1 MLSIL
6 PKLISSGRFEPSN
19 HQRFA
24 DLFPGW
30 DPSAPRAARA
40 ANGCAKLLPWLKPSN
55 LKDQSHGG
63 AMDTD
68 WKCGISLG
76 GHWSF
81 NKIGI
86 DFLFPDVPGT
96 KLGRSSWLFW
106 VAHPD
111 GWQWSRMAWFF
122 GARGTVP
129 KCAKSP
135 DLSHL
140 EADPAK
146 SIQNLLRLYHHPQ
159 PQPCF
164 IFFHFTLDDSP
175 ILFWNHIIYGAT
187 GRSERLVSSCLP
199 SCCFA
204 SLFWWPNLAN
214 HILHG
219 LHSHISYSISPFVE
233 MFSQQNH
240 HLFCIAAWHTSTG
253 ANFFIVSWTKSM
265 AGSHLPYLALALGT
279 CSKWPCVFFLL
290 ELAASL
296 VTFLL
301 QYQVVLYIYMY
312 TYIYIYTCIYIFI
325 YLYIYTY
332 IHIYIYM
339 YIIYIYIHMWE
350 QNWAEQYNAAL
361 QMVKFVPSL
370 QDGCEQPFDD
380 FAFNNGDFP

>member
-1 MLSIL
+1 MCQIAPLAKAQQ
-6 PKLISSGRFEPSN
+6 PEGPEPW
-19 HQRFA
+19 R
-24 DLFPGW
+24 
-30 DPSAPRAARA
+30 
-40 ANGCAKLLPWLKPSN
+40 
-55 LKDQSHGG
+55 SHGHG
-63 AMDTD
+63 LEVRNLTGRSLKLQQD
-68 WKCGISLG
+68 WDWFFVSRCSRDKTWQIKLAFLG
-76 GHWSF
+76 G
-81 NKIGI
+81 
-86 DFLFPDVPGT
+86 T
-96 KLGRSSWLFW
+96 SWW
-106 VAHPD
+106 MTMVED
-111 GWQWSRMAWFF
+111 GMVFR
-122 GARGTVP
+122 GRGTVP

-135 DLSHL
+135 DLSRL

-187 GRSERLVSSCLP
+187 GRSERLVSSRLP

-301 QYQVVLYIYMY
+301 QYQVVLYIY
-312 TYIYIYTCIYIFI
+312 I
-325 YLYIYTY
+325 Y
-332 IHIYIYM
+332 IHIYIY
-339 YIIYIYIHMWE
+339 IYICICTMLDE
-350 QNWAEQYNAAL
+350 QIEYEKL
-361 QMVKFVPSL
+361 L
-370 QDGCEQPFDD
+370 GHR
-380 FAFNNGDFP
+380 

>member
-1 MLSIL
+1 MEEPWTRTGSAKSHWEVTEASTRLG
-6 PKLISSGRFEPSN
+6 LIFCFQMFQGQN
-19 HQRFA
+19 LA
-24 DLFPGW
+24 DQAGF
-30 DPSAPRAARA
+30 
-40 ANGCAKLLPWLKPSN
+40 
-55 LKDQSHGG
+55 
-63 AMDTD
+63 
-68 WKCGISLG
+68 
-76 GHWSF
+76 
-81 NKIGI
+81 
-86 DFLFPDVPGT
+86 
-96 KLGRSSWLFW
+96 FW

-135 DLSHL
+135 DLSRL

-187 GRSERLVSSCLP
+187 GRSERLVSSRLP

-301 QYQVVLYIYMY
+301 QYQVVLYIY
-312 TYIYIYTCIYIFI
+312 I
-325 YLYIYTY
+325 Y
-332 IHIYIYM
+332 IHIYIYLHM
-339 YIIYIYIHMWE
+339 YYVGRTDRIWKTSRSQIEYGKKPKNLRPQTADRICKQHMQIEYEHMIYVQCCMCV
-350 QNWAEQYNAAL
+350 QYSTALPAAST
-361 QMVKFVPSL
+361 V
-370 QDGCEQPFDD
+370 
-380 FAFNNGDFP
+380 